1 MASSPK
7 LFTSILILT
16 LLFIQIHARE
26 SKYFFSKIPNN
37 NVDNN
42 NNNNFDAKE
51 TQIPNDENVDPL
63 TNPEK
68 TTTSPQDQQPN
79 FIPQTQDNGYGLY
92 GHESG
97 QLPPNS
103 DSKFFSDNSRENGRS
118 FTTTTTYDNNDNKFR
133 NDVVSNYKSESEEYY
148 NYEDNNNNNNF
159 QTFENSNS
167 KPYENSFYYNK
178 DLYDNG
184 RQSFQNTRLSRDDY
198 TTTPL
203 YDQGKYDNFYN
214 SNNGGGDNNN
224 NGNNMVRQGMSDTR
238 FMENGKYYYDL
249 DREPHHYSRSRGYFG
264 NNINNNNN
272 RNSYEYGNSMGRYQ
286 NQNDEA
292 EFQEEPN
299 EFVP

>member
-7 LFTSILILT
+7 LLTSIL
-16 LLFIQIHARE
+16 LLSLLLIQIHARE
-26 SKYFFSKIPNN
+26 SKYFFSKVPNN
-37 NVDNN
+37 NVD
-42 NNNNFDAKE
+42 NFDAKE
-51 TQIPNDENVDPL
+51 TQLPNNKIDPL

-68 TTTSPQDQQPN
+68 TTTTPQDQEPN
-79 FIPQTQDNGYGLY
+79 FIPQTQDNSYGLY

-103 DSKFFSDNSRENGRS
+103 DNKFSGGGRP
-118 FTTTTTYDNNDNKFR
+118 FTTTTTTYDNNNYYR
-133 NDVVSNYKSESEEYY
+133 NDAVPNNKPESEEYY
-148 NYEDNNNNNNF
+148 NYNNNDYNEY
-159 QTFENSNS
+159 FENSKS

-184 RQSFQNTRLSRDDY
+184 QQSFQNTRLSQDDY
-198 TTTPL
+198 TTPL
-203 YDQGKYDNFYN
+203 YDQGKYDNFY
-214 SNNGGGDNNN
+214 SNN
-224 NGNNMVRQGMSDTR
+224 NGRGSSNNNDNGNNVVRQGMSDTR

-249 DREPHHYSRSRGYFG
+249 NREPHHYSRSRGYFG
-264 NNINNNNN
+264 NNNNNNPN
-272 RNSYEYGNSMGRYQ
+272 TYEYGNSMGRYQ